1 MKTTMNVHAK
11 TNRLMAGWLLAGAL
25 LTACSEKENP
35 QIPQAP
41 PSEPPVVSVRLADY
55 HQSGASL
62 DGENALTDL
71 GACLF
76 EDGVLTRVYEAPDP
90 ADGSWDLALDRYA
103 GVLYLVANVS
113 GQIDL
118 SEALE
123 QGMTEAEWLKR
134 TVSVAGE
141 RPQHFFSG
149 RVNLEDAAATP
160 GQLSAALTRG
170 VARFDLRI
178 RTAGIAEVRSIT
190 LTNTAQAAYLFPGSG
205 SLSPAA
211 VSLKD
216 ASVRFDMPLTADTPA
231 IAYLYEQTGADLGVS
246 VEAVID
252 GVRHTLEGVLPRDIG
267 RNRIYS
273 LTLRKGI
280 VDTEARLTVEA
291 WGDGGE
297 SALQPDLETRL
308 TVDAERSELPS
319 GVRIEVGGT
328 GLVLPHAEREVL
340 LAVRSDVQLELEPVS
355 APLLEI
361 AAEPATAGDFGS
373 VNRFRIRKGFYTPDM
388 APEEVELRFR
398 RKGLAMTYPEDRLTL
413 RLEANPIRLEGDLT
427 FADGNTVCDFGR
439 YVDNELGRLTLPDD
453 RELSVE
459 FDAGEDHWLK
469 VEPAEEGSRVW
480 RVVGGWRPNDP
491 TADGRQQSARL
502 VIRSA
507 ATGECEV
514 YTVVRRNWGLPV
526 TWFHGVWWCKY
537 NARGR
542 SRNFEDQILVP
553 QDPAA
558 AAGQSVQNYLMSCS
572 PEEFRALWGW
582 AYQGDSGV
590 GMQVVD
596 LEGVPSM
603 EGFTT
608 GSKTHINK
616 LPADALAPDGYEL
629 PSMEEFNRVFDATD
643 YVWVM
648 WSGSHKLRNPWE
660 GHADVRRTQTRRNG
674 IAVGSLE
681 LNDLLVLAFSSPDFP
696 GYEALTW
703 YGPGAQW
710 NQAGIVHS
718 NHCNNMLFAVHSP
731 AGSGWYITGG
741 MANLYLTQNGA
752 GNNDTRIVR
761 FKKSPVEYIY

>member
-1 MKTTMNVHAK
+1 MILKKPIMRIFLSLAAAAALFAACGESFDPEGTPAASQ
-11 TNRLMAGWLLAGAL
+11 RLFRFDTAPFPGDETPGAGDSGLSGVIRAYRFERGQLAEQFGPLTAGSAAELRLARTDGTLYVVAAPDAL
-25 LTACSEKENP
+25 LPEV
-35 QIPQAP
+35 AP
-41 PSEPPVVSVRLADY
+41 GFP
-55 HQSGASL
+55 
-62 DGENALTDL
+62 
-71 GACLF
+71 
-76 EDGVLTRVYEAPDP
+76 
-90 ADGSWDLALDRYA
+90 
-103 GVLYLVANVS
+103 
-113 GQIDL
+113 
-118 SEALE
+118 
-123 QGMTEAEWLKR
+123 EAEWLDL
-134 TVSVAGE
+134 T
-141 RPQHFFSG
+141 
-149 RVNLEDAAATP
+149 AASATGLAEP
-160 GQLSAALTRG
+160 FATGQLDLGELEPGTAEVPLTLTRG
-170 VARFDLRI
+170 VARLDLHLRVAG
-178 RTAGIAEVRSIT
+178 TATVERIT
-190 LTNTAQAAYLFPGSG
+190 LRGVAGEGYLFPSEAPRT
-205 SLSPAA
+205 PA
-211 VSLKD
+211 D
-216 ASVRFDMPLTADTPA
+216 ASRSDAVCVGDAALTTDTPA

-439 YVDNELGRLTLPDD
+439 YVDNELGRLTLPDE

-469 VEPAEEGSRVW
+469 VEPVEEGSRVW

-681 LNDLLVLAFSSPDFP
+681 LNDLLVVAFSSPDFP

>member
-1 MKTTMNVHAK
+1 MRIFLSLTAAAALFAACGESLDPEGSPAASQ
-11 TNRLMAGWLLAGAL
+11 RLFRFDTAPFPGDETPGAGDSGLSGVIRAYRFERGQLAEQFGPLTAAGSAAELRLARTGGTLYVVAGPDAL
-25 LTACSEKENP
+25 LPEV
-35 QIPQAP
+35 AP
-41 PSEPPVVSVRLADY
+41 GFP
-55 HQSGASL
+55 
-62 DGENALTDL
+62 
-71 GACLF
+71 
-76 EDGVLTRVYEAPDP
+76 
-90 ADGSWDLALDRYA
+90 
-103 GVLYLVANVS
+103 
-113 GQIDL
+113 
-118 SEALE
+118 
-123 QGMTEAEWLKR
+123 EAEWLDLTAASATGLAEPFATGR
-134 TVSVAGE
+134 LDLGE
-141 RPQHFFSG
+141 
-149 RVNLEDAAATP
+149 LEP
-160 GQLSAALTRG
+160 GTAEVPLTLTRG
-170 VARFDLRI
+170 VARLDLHLRVAG
-178 RTAGIAEVRSIT
+178 TATVERIT
-190 LTNTAQAAYLFPGSG
+190 LRGVAGEGYLFPSEAPRT
-205 SLSPAA
+205 PA
-211 VSLKD
+211 D
-216 ASVRFDMPLTADTPA
+216 ASRSDAVCVGDAALTTDTPA

-439 YVDNELGRLTLPDD
+439 YVDNELGRLTLPDE

>member
-1 MKTTMNVHAK
+1 MILKKPIMRIFLSLTAATALFAACGESLDPEGSPAASQ
-11 TNRLMAGWLLAGAL
+11 RLFRFDTAPFPGDETPGAGDSGLSGVIRAYRFERGQLAEQFGPLTAAGSAAELRLARTGGTLYVVAGPDAL
-25 LTACSEKENP
+25 LPEV
-35 QIPQAP
+35 AP
-41 PSEPPVVSVRLADY
+41 GFP
-55 HQSGASL
+55 
-62 DGENALTDL
+62 
-71 GACLF
+71 
-76 EDGVLTRVYEAPDP
+76 
-90 ADGSWDLALDRYA
+90 
-103 GVLYLVANVS
+103 
-113 GQIDL
+113 
-118 SEALE
+118 
-123 QGMTEAEWLKR
+123 EAEWLDLTAASATGLAEPFATGR
-134 TVSVAGE
+134 LDLGE
-141 RPQHFFSG
+141 
-149 RVNLEDAAATP
+149 LEP
-160 GQLSAALTRG
+160 GTAEVPLTLTRG
-170 VARFDLRI
+170 VARLDLHLRVAG
-178 RTAGIAEVRSIT
+178 TATVERIT
-190 LTNTAQAAYLFPGSG
+190 LRQLACEGYLFPSEAPRT
-205 SLSPAA
+205 PA
-211 VSLKD
+211 D
-216 ASVRFDMPLTADTPA
+216 ASRSDAVCVGDAALTTDTPA

-361 AAEPATAGDFGS
+361 EAEPATAGDFGS

-439 YVDNELGRLTLPDD
+439 YVDNELGRLTLPDE

-558 AAGQSVQNYLMSCS
+558 VAGQSVQNYLMSCS

>member
-1 MKTTMNVHAK
+1 MRIFLSLA
-11 TNRLMAGWLLAGAL
+11 AAAALLAACGESLDPEGTPAASQRLFRFDTAPFPGDETPGAGDSALPGVIRAYRFERGQLAEQFGPLTAAGSAAELRLARTGGTLYVVAGPDAL
-25 LTACSEKENP
+25 LPEV
-35 QIPQAP
+35 AP
-41 PSEPPVVSVRLADY
+41 GFP
-55 HQSGASL
+55 
-62 DGENALTDL
+62 
-71 GACLF
+71 
-76 EDGVLTRVYEAPDP
+76 
-90 ADGSWDLALDRYA
+90 
-103 GVLYLVANVS
+103 
-113 GQIDL
+113 
-118 SEALE
+118 
-123 QGMTEAEWLKR
+123 EAEWLDL
-134 TVSVAGE
+134 T
-141 RPQHFFSG
+141 
-149 RVNLEDAAATP
+149 AAFATGLAEP
-160 GQLSAALTRG
+160 FATGQLDLGELEPGTAEVPLTLTRG
-170 VARFDLRI
+170 VARLDLHLRVAG
-178 RTAGIAEVRSIT
+178 TATVERIT
-190 LTNTAQAAYLFPGSG
+190 LRGVAGEGYLFPSEAPRT
-205 SLSPAA
+205 PA
-211 VSLKD
+211 D
-216 ASVRFDMPLTADTPA
+216 ASRSDAVCVGDAALTTDTPA

-252 GVRHTLEGVLPRDIG
+252 GVRHTLKGVLPRDIG

-340 LAVRSDVQLELEPVS
+340 LAVRSDVQLELEHVS

-388 APEEVELRFR
+388 ASEEVELRFR

-507 ATGECEV
+507 ATGEREV

>member
-1 MKTTMNVHAK
+1 MIRAYRFERGQLAEQFGPLTAAGSAAEL
-11 TNRLMAGWLLAGAL
+11 RLARTGGTLYVVAGPDAL
-25 LTACSEKENP
+25 LPEV
-35 QIPQAP
+35 AP
-41 PSEPPVVSVRLADY
+41 GFP
-55 HQSGASL
+55 
-62 DGENALTDL
+62 
-71 GACLF
+71 
-76 EDGVLTRVYEAPDP
+76 
-90 ADGSWDLALDRYA
+90 
-103 GVLYLVANVS
+103 
-113 GQIDL
+113 
-118 SEALE
+118 
-123 QGMTEAEWLKR
+123 EAEWLDL
-134 TVSVAGE
+134 T
-141 RPQHFFSG
+141 
-149 RVNLEDAAATP
+149 AASATGLAEP
-160 GQLSAALTRG
+160 FATGQLDLGELEPGTAEVPLTLTRG
-170 VARFDLRI
+170 VARLDLHLRV
-178 RTAGIAEVRSIT
+178 AGQATVERIT
-190 LTNTAQAAYLFPGSG
+190 LRGVAGEGYLFPSEAPRT
-205 SLSPAA
+205 PA
-211 VSLKD
+211 D
-216 ASVRFDMPLTADTPA
+216 ASRSDAVCVGDAALTTDTPA

-328 GLVLPHAEREVL
+328 GLVLLHAEREVL

-558 AAGQSVQNYLMSCS
+558 VAGQSVQNYLMCCS

-681 LNDLLVLAFSSPDFP
+681 LNDLLVVAFSSPDFP

>member
-1 MKTTMNVHAK
+1 MNVHAK

-76 EDGVLTRVYEAPDP
+76 EDGVLTRVHEAPDP

-149 RVNLEDAAATP
+149 RANLEDAAATP

-280 VDTEARLTVEA
+280 VDTEARLTVET

-398 RKGLAMTYPEDRLTL
+398 RKGLAELYDEDRITL
-413 RLEANPIRLEGDLT
+413 HLEANPTRMEGLMA
-427 FADGNTVCDFGR
+427 FADGESTCDFGR
-439 YVDNELGRLTLPDD
+439 YVDNELGRLTLPEGK
-453 RELSVE
+453 ELSVE
-459 FDAGEDHWLK
+459 FDAGEDPWLK
-469 VEPAEEGSRVW
+469 IEPAEEGSRVW
-480 RVVGGWRPNDP
+480 RVVGGWRPNDRK
-491 TADGRQQSARL
+491 ADGRQQQARL

-507 ATGECEV
+507 EGGSREE
-514 YTVVRRNWGLPV
+514 YTLVRRNWGLPV

>member
-1 MKTTMNVHAK
+1 MRIFLSLA
-11 TNRLMAGWLLAGAL
+11 AAAALLAACGESFDPEGTPAASQRLFRFDTAPFPGDETPGAGDSGLSGVIRAYRFERGQLAEQFGPLTAAGSAAELRLARTGGTLYVVAGPDAL
-25 LTACSEKENP
+25 LPEV
-35 QIPQAP
+35 AP
-41 PSEPPVVSVRLADY
+41 GFP
-55 HQSGASL
+55 
-62 DGENALTDL
+62 
-71 GACLF
+71 
-76 EDGVLTRVYEAPDP
+76 
-90 ADGSWDLALDRYA
+90 
-103 GVLYLVANVS
+103 
-113 GQIDL
+113 
-118 SEALE
+118 
-123 QGMTEAEWLKR
+123 EAEWLDLTAASATGLAEPFATGR
-134 TVSVAGE
+134 LDLGE
-141 RPQHFFSG
+141 
-149 RVNLEDAAATP
+149 LEP
-160 GQLSAALTRG
+160 GTAEVPLTLTRG
-170 VARFDLRI
+170 VARLDLHLRVAG
-178 RTAGIAEVRSIT
+178 TATVERIT
-190 LTNTAQAAYLFPGSG
+190 LRGVAGEGYLFPSEA
-205 SLSPAA
+205 SRTPA
-211 VSLKD
+211 D
-216 ASVRFDMPLTADTPA
+216 ASRSDAVCVGDAALTTDTPA

-413 RLEANPIRLEGDLT
+413 HLEANPIRLEGDLT

-439 YVDNELGRLTLPDD
+439 YVDNELGRLTLPDE

>member
-1 MKTTMNVHAK
+1 M
-11 TNRLMAGWLLAGAL
+11 
-25 LTACSEKENP
+25 
-35 QIPQAP
+35 
-41 PSEPPVVSVRLADY
+41 
-55 HQSGASL
+55 
-62 DGENALTDL
+62 
-71 GACLF
+71 
-76 EDGVLTRVYEAPDP
+76 
-90 ADGSWDLALDRYA
+90 
-103 GVLYLVANVS
+103 
-113 GQIDL
+113 
-118 SEALE
+118 
-123 QGMTEAEWLKR
+123 
-134 TVSVAGE
+134 
-141 RPQHFFSG
+141 
-149 RVNLEDAAATP
+149 
-160 GQLSAALTRG
+160 
-170 VARFDLRI
+170 
-178 RTAGIAEVRSIT
+178 
-190 LTNTAQAAYLFPGSG
+190 
-205 SLSPAA
+205 
-211 VSLKD
+211 
-216 ASVRFDMPLTADTPA
+216 
-231 IAYLYEQTGADLGVS
+231 S

-439 YVDNELGRLTLPDD
+439 YVDNELGRLTLPDE

-681 LNDLLVLAFSSPDFP
+681 LNDLLVVAFSSPDFP

>member
-1 MKTTMNVHAK
+1 MRIFLSLA
-11 TNRLMAGWLLAGAL
+11 AAAALLAACGESFDPEGTPAASQRLFRFDTAPFPGDETPGTGDSALPGVIRAYRFERGQLAEQFGPLTAAGSAAELRLARTGGTLYVVAGPDAL
-25 LTACSEKENP
+25 LPEV
-35 QIPQAP
+35 AP
-41 PSEPPVVSVRLADY
+41 GFP
-55 HQSGASL
+55 
-62 DGENALTDL
+62 
-71 GACLF
+71 
-76 EDGVLTRVYEAPDP
+76 
-90 ADGSWDLALDRYA
+90 
-103 GVLYLVANVS
+103 
-113 GQIDL
+113 
-118 SEALE
+118 
-123 QGMTEAEWLKR
+123 EAEWLDLTAAFATGLAEPFATGR
-134 TVSVAGE
+134 LDLGE
-141 RPQHFFSG
+141 
-149 RVNLEDAAATP
+149 LEP
-160 GQLSAALTRG
+160 GTAEVPLTLTRG
-170 VARFDLRI
+170 VARLDLHLRVAG
-178 RTAGIAEVRSIT
+178 TATVERIT
-190 LTNTAQAAYLFPGSG
+190 LRQLACEGYLFPSEAPRT
-205 SLSPAA
+205 PA
-211 VSLKD
+211 D
-216 ASVRFDMPLTADTPA
+216 ASRSDAVCVGDAALTTDTPA

-361 AAEPATAGDFGS
+361 AAEPA
-373 VNRFRIRKGFYTPDM
+373 
-388 APEEVELRFR
+388 
-398 RKGLAMTYPEDRLTL
+398 
-413 RLEANPIRLEGDLT
+413 
-427 FADGNTVCDFGR
+427 
-439 YVDNELGRLTLPDD
+439 
-453 RELSVE
+453 
-459 FDAGEDHWLK
+459 
-469 VEPAEEGSRVW
+469 EEGSRVW

-507 ATGECEV
+507 ATGEREV

-572 PEEFRALWGW
+572 PEEFCALWGW

-681 LNDLLVLAFSSPDFP
+681 LNDLLVVAFSSPDFP

-761 FKKSPVEYIY
+761 FKKSSVEYIY